1 MSNLTRPT
9 VDVLLNTLSNA
20 DFGVYFDGSAK
31 HVVLKKLGFDFVG
44 ANSTA
49 VVKRYKAGQKMV
61 RTLVPNWKWNGEA
74 TQLFEIEVTRQPLYD
89 STPENQ
95 HPISHS
101 YQFIMSGF
109 ATETMGTLVA
119 ADKNAIFDGLIAA
132 ITADT
137 QLNENAVLTG
147 ACVVAT
153 KTAAVDTEGSEVVGA
168 IVLTAK
174 NNGDIFTVRTY
185 EEQFTQSV
193 NPTTPQIKDKMP
205 TVDIQ
210 RIFAIKD
217 ENVGQA
223 FQNVSVTSPG
233 ASTVTPFNNTGVVSP
248 QNIIMHKN
256 AFCLAVADLEL
267 PEGVHFAGRASDKE
281 LGLSMRVVRQYTI
294 NNDSIPTRLDVLYG
308 WAPLYPELACRV
320 AA

>member
-9 VDVLLNTLSNA
+9 VDVLLNTLSKD

-31 HVVLKKLGFDFVG
+31 HLVLKKLGFDFVG

-74 TQLFEIEVTRQPLYD
+74 TQVFQIEVTRQPLYD

-109 ATETMGTLVA
+109 TTDTMGTLNA

-153 KTAAVDTEGSEVVGA
+153 KTAAVDTLGSEVVGA

-210 RIFAIKD
+210 RIFSIKE

-223 FQNVSVTSPG
+223 ITLPIADVAYACITITTRTQFVGLDLLGGVGQVVEQKVNLYMPVSILDDHIAKFPTDGTDAQNAIGMAGTG
-233 ASTVTPFNNTGVVSP
+233 ADKDIVEALAEVCTGS
-248 QNIIMHKN
+248 
-256 AFCLAVADLEL
+256 F
-267 PEGVHFAGRASDKE
+267 
-281 LGLSMRVVRQYTI
+281 
-294 NNDSIPTRLDVLYG
+294 
-308 WAPLYPELACRV
+308 
-320 AA
+320 

>member
-9 VDVLLNTLSNA
+9 VDVLLNTISSA
-20 DFGVYFDGSAK
+20 DLGIYIDGTAK
-31 HVVLKKLGFDFVG
+31 HLVLKKLGFDFVG
-44 ANSTA
+44 ANTKYL
-49 VVKRYKAGQKMV
+49 VKQYAAGQKMV

-101 YQFIMSGF
+101 YQFTMSGF

-119 ADKNAIFDGLIAA
+119 ADKNAIMDGLIAA
-132 ITADT
+132 VAADT

-153 KTAAVDTEGSEVVGA
+153 KTAADDTEGSEVVGA
-168 IVLTAK
+168 LIFTAK

-210 RIFAIKD
+210 RIFSIKE

-223 FQNVSVTSPG
+223 ITLPIAGVPYACITITTRTQFVGLDLLGGVGQVVEQKVNLYMPVSVLDDHIAKFPTDG
-233 ASTVTPFNNTGVVSP
+233 TAP
-248 QNIIMHKN
+248 QNAIGMAGTGADKDIVE
-256 AFCLAVADLEL
+256 ALAEVCT
-267 PEGVHFAGRASDKE
+267 GSF
-281 LGLSMRVVRQYTI
+281 
-294 NNDSIPTRLDVLYG
+294 
-308 WAPLYPELACRV
+308 
-320 AA
+320 

>member
-9 VDVLLNTLSNA
+9 VDVLLNTLSKD

-31 HVVLKKLGFDFVG
+31 HLVLKKLGFDFVG

-49 VVKRYKAGQKMV
+49 VVKRSKAGQKMV

-74 TQLFEIEVTRQPLYD
+74 TQLFQIEVTRQPLYD

-109 ATETMGTLVA
+109 TTDTMGTLNA

-153 KTAAVDTEGSEVVGA
+153 KTSADDTLGSEVVGA

-193 NPTTPQIKDKMP
+193 LPTTPQIKDKMP

-210 RIFAIKD
+210 RIFSIKE

-223 FQNVSVTSPG
+223 ITLPIAGVAYACITISTKTQFVGLDLLGGNGQVVEQKLNIYTPVSQLAVDVVDLPANSGANANGMAGTTVDSTIIETLTDVFASVT
-233 ASTVTPFNNTGVVSP
+233 
-248 QNIIMHKN
+248 
-256 AFCLAVADLEL
+256 DLD
-267 PEGVHFAGRASDKE
+267 A
-281 LGLSMRVVRQYTI
+281 
-294 NNDSIPTRLDVLYG
+294 
-308 WAPLYPELACRV
+308 
-320 AA
+320 